1 MGCNEAMDATKPWA
15 ERPQCHSGGARQTIE
30 TSTIREDIMKLRLT
44 FVGLVAGLVAQ
55 AGTAM
60 AADPFSLTSSAYKDG
75 DVWPAKFAGAD
86 PSRTNPPCPGQN
98 VSPPLAWS
106 NAPAETKSF
115 AIVMFDPDGGNGT
128 GANHWVA
135 YDIPKTKTAL
145 AEGEASVSPKD
156 WLGGKNNV
164 GTDHYFGPCGPSG
177 HALHHYVI
185 TVMATSLEPGT
196 LKPGLTREELLAA
209 LRGKSL
215 APASIVGRYTRP

>member
-1 MGCNEAMDATKPWA
+1 
-15 ERPQCHSGGARQTIE
+15 
-30 TSTIREDIMKLRLT
+30 MKLASMNLRSTATRSLA
-44 FVGLVAGLVAQ
+44 LAGLL
-55 AGTAM
+55 AGLAMHTAL
-60 AADPFSLTSSAYKDG
+60 AADPFGVTSSAYKDG

-98 VSPPLAWS
+98 VSPPLSWS
-106 NAPAETKSF
+106 NAPAKTKSF

-135 YDIPKTKTAL
+135 YDIPKSKTSL
-145 AEGEASVSPKD
+145 AEGEASTSPKD
-156 WLGGKNNV
+156 WTGGKNNA
-164 GTDHYFGPCGPSG
+164 GTDHYFGPCGPAG
-177 HALHHYVI
+177 HALHHYII

-209 LRGKSL
+209 LRGKTL